1 MFWVVDCDE
10 KEKTMREIEPPLL
23 NTNTNT
29 KKKKKNVEGKY
40 RGRNGTYMPKEFAEN
55 IEVYE
60 GQTTDAHSYD
70 DNIEKRR

>member
-1 MFWVVDCDE
+1 M
-10 KEKTMREIEPPLL
+10 

-29 KKKKKNVEGKY
+29 KKKKKKNVEGKY

>member
-1 MFWVVDCDE
+1 
-10 KEKTMREIEPPLL
+10 MREIDGLDVRLL
-23 NTNTNT
+23 KNYT